1 MTKEEMIQNGLSA
14 LFDEQT
20 SKAIAF
26 IAFAKEH
33 NFTGRVDPLKDPLYN
48 KTHQQGELA
57 GQVEAVSGVRFET
70 ETNGVKGFVLMALS
84 RNAAKSSLNEL
95 MKNATQLQVRV
106 EQFNGYQN
114 LTLCTGQSDREIAE
128 GGCTFAI

>member
-1 MTKEEMIQNGLSA
+1 MTKEEMTQNDLSA

-20 SKAIAF
+20 PKAIAF
-26 IAFAKEH
+26 MAFAKEH

-95 MKNATQLQVRV
+95 MKNAAQLQVRV